1 MKSIEKFRITLKD
14 TKETKLSPYASKLSE
29 DLEKNVKIALR
40 KLYNIDEKYIEA
52 KISKFKSNLAKDY
65 IILNVTTNKAK
76 SKGKKSILNSEKS
89 IEAIKLAVGDYGDVE
104 DITKKPNGEKVGSSK
119 PQVQNG
125 SLEIQRFKITPTNYL
140 IETMENENKKAQN
153 EKRVPDPDYDIEDS
167 EFNDSEAEVEITCSD
182 PEGSETYNQTFKIDK
197 STADKY
203 KDPKTK
209 KEALEEIHREVYIH
223 ARCLYGN
230 CRFKVLNVYDSKF
243 KDVYPNKG
251 ETKEDFI
258 SRFMKETKEEY
269 PDYKQR
275 LAVAYSYWNKSKGVK
290 K

>member
-1 MKSIEKFRITLKD
+1 MVEKFRIKLNDAKH
-14 TKETKLSPYASKLSE
+14 KELNLSPYASKLTE

-40 KLYNIDEKYIEA
+40 KIYNLDEKFIKAKINIDR
-52 KISKFKSNLAKDY
+52 SNALKNSLVLE
-65 IILNVTTNKAK
+65 ITNTNKK
-76 SKGKKSILNSEKS
+76 KTLNPDKSIK
-89 IEAIKLAVGDYGDVE
+89 AIKSVVGEYGDVE
-104 DITKKPNGEKVGSSK
+104 DISEKPNGEKVGSSK

-125 SLEIQRFKITPTNYL
+125 SLEIQRFKITPTDYL
-140 IETMENENKKAQN
+140 IETMKNDEREEQAYN
-153 EKRVPDPDYDIEDS
+153 RSFDPDYDIIDDS
-167 EFNDSEAEVEITCSD
+167 KFCDSEAEVEITCSD
-182 PEGSETYNQTFKIDK
+182 LEGSETYNQTFKINK

-209 KEALEEIHREVYIH
+209 KEAIEEIHREVYIH

-258 SRFMKETKEEY
+258 SRFMSATKEEY

-275 LAVAYSYWNKSKGVK
+275 LAVAYSYWNKK
-290 K
+290 